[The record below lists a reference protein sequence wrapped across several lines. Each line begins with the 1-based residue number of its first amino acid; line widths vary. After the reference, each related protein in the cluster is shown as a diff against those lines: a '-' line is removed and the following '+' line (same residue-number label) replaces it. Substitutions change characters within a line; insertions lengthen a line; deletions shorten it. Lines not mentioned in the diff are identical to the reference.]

1 MMLLP
6 HTVTVTAAST
16 VTDSYGATRLAY
28 SGTPSTVRAFV
39 QPVGQT
45 EDSDGRVVT
54 DLRMF
59 TLVPVAV
66 TSRVTYAGVVYEV
79 VGVDT
84 WSGLNAHYESRLRK
98 VDG

>member
-6 HTVTVTAAST
+6 HTVTVAVAST
-16 VTDSYGATRLAY
+16 VTDAYGATRLTY

-39 QPVGQT
+39 QPAGQT

-59 TLVPVAV
+59 TEVPVAV
-66 TSRVTYAGVVYEV
+66 TSRVTYAGAVYEV
-79 VGVDT
+79 VGVDA
-84 WSGLNAHYESRLRK
+84 WSGPIPHHESRLRK